1 MVLPFDKIYFISL
14 TKSSGLKRRIL
25 LNEQFEKLSITDKSG
40 NKPEWIIAENGMV
53 VNHIIDNLFRKKTL
67 RKGSVSLSEVGC
79 FSSHRKTWLKFLES
93 GLETCLIL
101 EDDALFGDLSIF
113 DNWEQFPEWDFINF
127 GFIKNR
133 ASIVD
138 NLELIIKSQF
148 HGLWKGSGM
157 WLTHA
162 YAINQ
167 TACKILLKETE
178 TQTGGLDWQ
187 LTGIQPMFKSFGF
200 MPARIS
206 QQPLK
211 TAPSQIHHTQ

>member
-53 VNHIIDNLFRKKTL
+53 VSHSIDNLFRKKNL

-93 GLETCLIL
+93 GLENCLIL

-113 DNWEQFPEWDFINF
+113 DKWQQFPEWDFINF

-178 TQTGGLDWQ
+178 TQTGGLDCQ

-200 MPARIS
+200 MPSRIS

>member
-1 MVLPFDKIYFISL
+1 
-14 TKSSGLKRRIL
+14 
-25 LNEQFEKLSITDKSG
+25 
-40 NKPEWIIAENGMV
+40 
-53 VNHIIDNLFRKKTL
+53 
-67 RKGSVSLSEVGC
+67 
-79 FSSHRKTWLKFLES
+79 
-93 GLETCLIL
+93 
-101 EDDALFGDLSIF
+101 
-113 DNWEQFPEWDFINF
+113 
-127 GFIKNR
+127 
-133 ASIVD
+133 
-138 NLELIIKSQF
+138 
-148 HGLWKGSGM
+148 M

-167 TACKILLKETE
+167 AACKILLKETE